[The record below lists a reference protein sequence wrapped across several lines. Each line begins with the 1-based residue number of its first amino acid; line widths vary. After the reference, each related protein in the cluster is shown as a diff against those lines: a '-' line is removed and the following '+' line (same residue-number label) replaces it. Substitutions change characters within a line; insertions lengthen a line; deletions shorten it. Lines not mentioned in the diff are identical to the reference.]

1 MPARLLTL
9 TSNVSSMNLRPL
21 LSPLVSTSQRTAS
34 ASLCTISVVVLTISL
49 SSRSRVVSSRCSP
62 LMVTLLS
69 VAKISMSRSRS
80 SLSENSSLNPAA
92 STSKK
97 TRVQSSVSVKQLRR
111 LRLSCHLQPRP
122 PSLFP
127 IFPLTSQ
134 APST

>member
-1 MPARLLTL
+1 
-9 TSNVSSMNLRPL
+9 
-21 LSPLVSTSQRTAS
+21 
-34 ASLCTISVVVLTISL
+34 
-49 SSRSRVVSSRCSP
+49 
-62 LMVTLLS
+62 MVTLLS
-69 VAKISMSRSRS
+69 VAKILMSRFRS
-80 SLSENSSLNPAA
+80 SLSENSSLNQAA